1 MNAIIPHKDT
11 LFFLTDIQRK
21 LISLNGATVLLYP
34 VYPLFAFK
42 EGKDEFTAG
51 IPTDMKIECPR
62 VKNSILVF
70 PVKIES
76 REGSMELEI
85 QFAGALGKEPEINL
99 KIPEE
104 IKNAFPRRER
114 TFRTATVNFENNG
127 WQVYDDKWFKI
138 T

>member
-21 LISLNGATVLLYP
+21 IISSNGAEVLLFP
-34 VYPLFAFK
+34 IYPLFAFK
-42 EGKDEFTAG
+42 EGTDEFQSG

-62 VKNSILVF
+62 VKDRTLVF
-70 PVKIES
+70 PVRIEG

-85 QFAGALGKEPEINL
+85 QFARAADKESEINL

-114 TFRTATVNFENNG
+114 TFRTATVIFENNG

-138 T
+138 S